1 MTNPSAMTALQSL
14 AATNKALETTQSRI
28 STGLRVAQASDNA
41 AYWSI
46 ATTMRSDNK
55 ALSTVQDALG
65 LGASRVDVTYT
76 AMNDTINVIDEIKKN
91 VLSAKQPGL
100 DKQKIQSNIAQLVE
114 QLRGSAVSATFS
126 GPSWLSIN
134 SAEAGFEANQ
144 QIVSSF
150 SRGNDGTITVGT
162 LDIDVTKLALFD
174 ANPAGAGLLDGRV
187 NALSADGDLQ
197 NNQMAAGDGAGN
209 PAQVTI
215 FGDMTGGITFDG
227 DAQINFSLVI
237 DGTTYE
243 VAVNKKVVND
253 VLGVVNGTVADA
265 TEMATVLNS
274 ALRTANVPIG
284 TVTVA
289 ANGSAVEITH
299 NTDAVAS
306 TLVISDAVAYDN
318 GSYADIADIDVTNAN
333 NAQLDFFIA
342 SIDKMLNLVTV
353 AASELGAVKSRIDM
367 QKQFTSSLMDSIE
380 RGVGQL
386 VDADMSEESTRLQA
400 LQVQQQLGIQALSI
414 ANSTTQ
420 NILSLFRS

>member
-14 AATNKALETTQSRI
+14 TATNKALEITQSRI

-76 AMNDTINVIDEIKKN
+76 AMSDTIDVIDEIKKN

-114 QLRGSAVSATFS
+114 QLRGSASSATFS
-126 GPSWLSIN
+126 GPSWLSID
-134 SAEAGFEANQ
+134 SSEAGFEATQ

-150 SRGNDGTITVGT
+150 SRGNDGTISVGT

-174 ANPAGAGLLDGRV
+174 ASATGAGLLDGRT
-187 NALSADGDLQ
+187 NALSSDGDLQ
-197 NNQMAAGDGAGN
+197 NNQMAAGTGAGA

-215 FGDMTGGITFDG
+215 FGDMTGGVTLQGDAKITF
-227 DAQINFSLVI
+227 SLII

-243 VAVNKKVVND
+243 AAIDKATID
-253 VLGVVNGTVADA
+253 EVLGVTNGTVANA
-265 TEMATVLNS
+265 AEMATVVNS
-274 ALRTANVPIG
+274 ALRAANVPTG

-289 ANGSAVEITH
+289 ANGTAVAITH
-299 NTDAVAS
+299 NTDATTS